1 MIEEQGRVV
10 SVNGS
15 LAQVETQRRRS
26 ACDACSVQKGC
37 GTSLLAQIMGH
48 KRTQVTAINEIG
60 ACVDEY
66 VVMGIKEDALVRGSM
81 AIYAVPILALLAGA
95 IIGDQLAARMQ
106 FAFADLFTVALAITG
121 LFLGLLWSRAFSLRC
136 TFNPDYQPVIVRRL
150 AAPDVG
156 TWSTSRIATEKL
168 ENI

>member
-1 MIEEQGRVV
+1 VIEEHGRVV
-10 SVNGS
+10 SVSGC
-15 LAQVETQRRRS
+15 LAQVETQRRS
-26 ACDACSVQKGC
+26 VCDACSVQKGC

-60 ACVDEY
+60 ACVNEH

-81 AIYAVPILALLAGA
+81 AIYAVPILAMLAGA

-106 FAFADLFTVALAITG
+106 LPFDDVLTAAFAITG
-121 LFLGLLWSRAFSLRC
+121 LILGLLWSRAFSQRC
-136 TFNPDYQPVIVRRL
+136 TFNPDYQPVIVRRV
-150 AAPDVG
+150 AAADVG
-156 TWSTSRIATEKL
+156 AWSTSRIATDKL